1 LHIDLGGS
9 LSKWAAQRFEMEE
22 SIMQIAP
29 ASSLSEQ
36 LLKTPPKKGMGK
48 LERIRVLQDWA
59 FILPQL
65 VIFVLLTIVPFFV
78 AIPIL
83 FTDMAQFNDPQ
94 INAVG
99 LHNFMALFTDPSV
112 QADYL
117 PALRRTVI
125 FVLFNYTTV
134 YIFGLSLALLM
145 YEVGFRG
152 GFFTIVYLPLM
163 VSGLAVGY
171 MAVMLFAKET
181 GTANLL
187 FLKIGLLKTPVNI
200 YSAGGTAFILPLL
213 VGWRYAGYNMAIFLS
228 GLLAIPTE
236 TIEASVVDGASY
248 WQRLIR
254 VYFPQM
260 WPSFIL
266 ATTMCLIGS
275 FAVFDEL
282 VAMGALYVNPEAK
295 LLSILFFTYGFQ
307 IDRLAMGMTLALET
321 FLPLVLL
328 GVGLQR
334 LQRRVQY

>member
-1 LHIDLGGS
+1 MEGTIDT
-9 LSKWAAQRFEMEE
+9 LSDEPFKGTEKGK
-22 SIMQIAP
+22 
-29 ASSLSEQ
+29 LS
-36 LLKTPPKKGMGK
+36 K
-48 LERIRVLQDWA
+48 LERRRIVEDWA

-65 VIFVLLTIVPFFV
+65 IIFIFLTIVPFFV

-83 FTDMAQFNDPQ
+83 FTDMSQFNDPQ
-94 INAVG
+94 INPVG
-99 LHNFMALFTDPSV
+99 LRNFTALFTDASV
-112 QADYL
+112 QRDYI
-117 PALRRTVI
+117 PAFRRTII
-125 FVLFNYTTV
+125 FVILNYTTV

-152 GFFTIVYLPLM
+152 GFFTVVYLPLM

-171 MAVMLFAKET
+171 MAVMLFSRET

-187 FLKIGLLKTPVNI
+187 LLELGLIKEPFDL
-200 YSAGGTAFILPLL
+200 YSAEGTAFVLPLL
-213 VGWRYAGYNMAIFLS
+213 VGWRYAGYNMAIFLA
-228 GLLAIPTE
+228 GLLAIPEE
-236 TIEASVVDGASY
+236 TIEAAIVDGTSY
-248 WQRLIR
+248 WQRLTR

-307 IDRLAMGMTLALET
+307 VERLAMGMTLAVMT
-321 FLPLVLL
+321 FLPLVF
-328 GVGLQR
+328 VGIALQR
-334 LQRRVQY
+334 LQRRLQY

>member
-1 LHIDLGGS
+1 
-9 LSKWAAQRFEMEE
+9 
-22 SIMQIAP
+22 MQAAP
-29 ASSLSEQ
+29 ASSLSEE
-36 LLKTPPKKGMGK
+36 LLEKPKKRRLGK
-48 LERIRVLQDWA
+48 LERQRIAEDWA

-65 VIFVLLTIVPFFV
+65 IFFVFLTIIPFFV

-83 FTDMAQFNDPQ
+83 FTDMSQFNDPQ
-94 INAVG
+94 PNYVG
-99 LHNFMALFTDPSV
+99 LRNFTALFTNPSV
-112 QADYL
+112 QRDYL
-117 PALRRTVI
+117 PAFRRTII
-125 FVLFNYTTV
+125 FVILNYTTV

-152 GFFTIVYLPLM
+152 GFFTVVSLPLM

-171 MAVMLFAKET
+171 MAVMLFSRET

-187 FLKIGLLKTPVNI
+187 LLKLGVINEGI
-200 YSAGGTAFILPLL
+200 DIFSAEGTAFILPLL
-213 VGWRYAGYNMAIFLS
+213 VGWRYAGYNMAIFLA
-228 GLLAIPTE
+228 GLLAIPNE
-236 TIEASVVDGASY
+236 TIEASIVDGTNY
-248 WQRLIR
+248 WQRLTR

-307 IDRLAMGMTLALET
+307 VERLAMGMTLAVIS
-321 FLPLVLL
+321 FLPLVLI
-328 GVGLQR
+328 GIALQR
-334 LQRRVQY
+334 LQRRAQL

>member
-1 LHIDLGGS
+1 MEGAVET
-9 LSKWAAQRFEMEE
+9 LSDELF
-22 SIMQIAP
+22 
-29 ASSLSEQ
+29 
-36 LLKTPPKKGMGK
+36 KGTRKEKLGK
-48 LERIRVLQDWA
+48 LERRRIVEDWA

-65 VIFVLLTIVPFFV
+65 VIFIFLTIVPFFV

-83 FTDMAQFNDPQ
+83 FTDMSQFNDPK
-94 INAVG
+94 INPVG
-99 LHNFMALFTDPSV
+99 LRNFTALFTDPSV
-112 QADYL
+112 QRDYI
-117 PALRRTVI
+117 PAFRRTIV
-125 FVLFNYTTV
+125 FVVLNYTTV

-152 GFFTIVYLPLM
+152 GFFTVVYLPLM

-171 MAVMLFAKET
+171 MAVMLFSRET

-187 FLKIGLLKTPVNI
+187 LLELGLIKEPFDL
-200 YSAGGTAFILPLL
+200 YSAEGTAFILPLL

-228 GLLAIPTE
+228 GLLAIPEE
-236 TIEASVVDGASY
+236 TIEASIVDGTNY
-248 WQRLIR
+248 WQRLTR

-307 IDRLAMGMTLALET
+307 IERLAMGMTLAIET
-321 FLPLVLL
+321 FFPLVLL
-328 GVGLQR
+328 GVALQR
-334 LQRRVQY
+334 LQRRVQL

>member
-1 LHIDLGGS
+1 MGVAPATSLEQQIREGSKQKKTSDLGRKR
-9 LSKWAAQRFEMEE
+9 LVE
-22 SIMQIAP
+22 
-29 ASSLSEQ
+29 
-36 LLKTPPKKGMGK
+36 
-48 LERIRVLQDWA
+48 DWA

-65 VIFVLLTIVPFFV
+65 IIFVLLTIVPFFV

-94 INAVG
+94 INPVG
-99 LHNFMALFTDPSV
+99 LRNFTALFTDRSV
-112 QADYL
+112 QVDYL
-117 PALRRTVI
+117 PALQRTIV
-125 FVLFNYTTV
+125 FVLLNYTTV

-152 GFFTIVYLPLM
+152 GFFTVIYLPLM

-171 MAVMLFAKET
+171 MAVMLFSKET

-187 FLKIGLLKTPVNI
+187 LEELGLIKTPINI
-200 YSAGGTAFILPLL
+200 YSAEGTAFLLPLM

-228 GLLAIPTE
+228 GLLAIPKE
-236 TIEASVVDGASY
+236 TIEAAIVDGASY
-248 WQRLIR
+248 WQRLWG

-260 WPSFIL
+260 LPSFIL

-307 IDRLAMGMTLALET
+307 IERLAMGMTLAVET

-328 GVGLQR
+328 GVALQR

>member
-1 LHIDLGGS
+1 MESTVDT
-9 LSKWAAQRFEMEE
+9 LSDELFKG
-22 SIMQIAP
+22 
-29 ASSLSEQ
+29 
-36 LLKTPPKKGMGK
+36 TKKEKLGK
-48 LERIRVLQDWA
+48 LERRRIFEDWA

-65 VIFVLLTIVPFFV
+65 VIFIFLTIVPFFV

-83 FTDMAQFNDPQ
+83 FTDMSQFNDPK
-94 INAVG
+94 INPVG
-99 LHNFMALFTDPSV
+99 LRNFTALFTDSSV
-112 QADYL
+112 QRDYL
-117 PALRRTVI
+117 PAFRRTIV
-125 FVLFNYTTV
+125 FVVLNYTTV

-152 GFFTIVYLPLM
+152 GFFTVVYLPLM

-171 MAVMLFAKET
+171 MAVMLFSRET

-187 FLKIGLLKTPVNI
+187 LLELGLIKEPFDL
-200 YSAGGTAFILPLL
+200 YSAEGTAFILPLL

-228 GLLAIPTE
+228 GLLAIPEE
-236 TIEASVVDGASY
+236 TIEASIVDGTNY
-248 WQRLIR
+248 WQRLTR

-307 IDRLAMGMTLALET
+307 VERLAMGMTLAVMT
-321 FLPLVLL
+321 FLPLVFI
-328 GVGLQR
+328 GIALQR
-334 LQRRVQY
+334 LQRRLQY

>member
-1 LHIDLGGS
+1 MKQYDEKRRNPFTRHRMRTILV
-9 LSKWAAQRFEMEE
+9 Q
-22 SIMQIAP
+22 
-29 ASSLSEQ
+29 
-36 LLKTPPKKGMGK
+36 
-48 LERIRVLQDWA
+48 WA
-59 FILPQL
+59 FLTPQ
-65 VIFVLLTIVPFFV
+65 FVLFIGLTIVPFIV

-83 FTDMAQFNDPQ
+83 FTDMAQFNDPH
-94 INAVG
+94 INPVG
-99 LHNFMALFTDPSV
+99 LRNFLAIFNDPSV
-112 QADYL
+112 QRDYF
-117 PALRRTVI
+117 PALRRTLV
-125 FVLFNYTTV
+125 FVVLNYSTV
-134 YIFGLSLALLM
+134 YIFGLTLALLM

-152 GFFTIVYLPLM
+152 GFFTVIYLPLM

-187 FLKIGLLKTPVNI
+187 LQELNLIKKPIDI
-200 YSAGGTAFILPLL
+200 YSREGTAFILPLL

-228 GLLAIPTE
+228 GLLAIPKE
-236 TIEASVVDGASY
+236 TIDAAIVDGASY
-248 WQRLIR
+248 WQRLTR

-307 IDRLAMGMTLALET
+307 VERLAMGMTLSVET
-321 FLPLVLL
+321 FVPLVIL
-328 GVGLQR
+328 GIALQR
-334 LQRRVQY
+334 LQRRLQY

>member
-1 LHIDLGGS
+1 MGV
-9 LSKWAAQRFEMEE
+9 
-22 SIMQIAP
+22 AP
-29 ASSLSEQ
+29 ATSLEQ
-36 LLKTPPKKGMGK
+36 QIREGANKKKTSK
-48 LERIRVLQDWA
+48 LERKRILEDWV
-59 FILPQL
+59 FISPQL
-65 VIFVLLTIVPFFV
+65 LIFVLLTIVPFFV

-94 INAVG
+94 INPVG
-99 LHNFMALFTDPSV
+99 LRNFTAVFTDRSV
-112 QADYL
+112 QVDYL
-117 PALRRTVI
+117 PALQRTVI
-125 FVLFNYTTV
+125 FVILNYTTV
-134 YIFGLSLALLM
+134 YIFGLGLALLM

-152 GFFTIVYLPLM
+152 GFFTVIYLPLM

-171 MAVMLFAKET
+171 MAVMLFSKET

-187 FLKIGLLKTPVNI
+187 LQEVGLIKTPINI
-200 YSAGGTAFILPLL
+200 YSAGGTAFILPLM

-228 GLLAIPTE
+228 GLLAIPKE
-236 TIEASVVDGASY
+236 TIEAAIVDGASY
-248 WQRLIR
+248 WQRLWR

-260 WPSFIL
+260 LPSFIL

-307 IDRLAMGMTLALET
+307 IERLAMGMTLAVET

-328 GVGLQR
+328 GVALQR